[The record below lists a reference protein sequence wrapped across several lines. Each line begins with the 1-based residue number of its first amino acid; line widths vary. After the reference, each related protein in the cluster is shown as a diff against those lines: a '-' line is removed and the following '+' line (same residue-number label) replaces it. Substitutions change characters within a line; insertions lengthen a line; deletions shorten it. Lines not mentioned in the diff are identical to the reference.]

1 MIESAAT
8 ENKDKEQA
16 MPMNWKQKALY
27 DLMSDI
33 SEDCYCAGWMMGNEY
48 ILWEILM
55 NPNASRN
62 YGQAIVTPEQIAI
75 LREISTEIGGW
86 IRWRDEDE
94 IPALPLVEWGP
105 VFCPMAEWLILYEQ
119 KMRK

>member
-1 MIESAAT
+1 MV
-8 ENKDKEQA
+8 NKDKEQA

-48 ILWEILM
+48 ILWEILT
-55 NPNASRN
+55 NPSASRN
-62 YGQAIVTPEQIAI
+62 YGQAIVTPEKIAI
-75 LREISTEIGGW
+75 LREISAEIGGW

-94 IPALPLVEWGP
+94 IPALTLVEWGP